1 MMGTIES
8 TILTKPVK
16 YPSSTALSM
25 RDFAHVADF
34 LVPRR
39 RQVHV
44 AIILLSLLMLPGIS
58 ATLSPIDIESY
69 DLESPELDADAVLME
84 EFSSAG
90 GVEAFGIFIRDPA
103 YFGQPDSDV
112 TMIAG
117 YNGHGGGVSD
127 PKGGVLNLTVLRE
140 IDVKA
145 EFLREHEIS
154 EFYLSFASQI
164 TGEPV
169 VGILDLAND
178 FRSFM
183 SGESALTSP
192 RVDPDTLM
200 MTPAS
205 TDWDDCGVLECLTF
219 DDENLTQAHIDL
231 AAHKMANHSHGVF
244 LRLLSK
250 DRGFTPDPSSPVIGP
265 YNHQLL
271 ADGSI
276 AADEWG
282 PGRWSASSA
291 WLLINFDREAMQ
303 SNGWSFSWLN
313 SSSDASSGYEW
324 DGVTVETKP
333 IHNSVEECRQRA
345 QAGEELCSMEWLYLA
360 LEEDLRTSD
369 DMVVTLMFAEGVNV
383 EINRELLS
391 SAYLIGIMALVVS
404 VLLWLSL
411 RRASDV
417 AIVLVGLALALMWMQ
432 GLIGWAIILGQR
444 FGTEVIFRSQFSNLL
459 PILVL
464 ALGIDD
470 SLHALHRYK
479 EERRG
484 GASPEQAAR
493 TSVSRV
499 GRAILLTST
508 TTIVAFM
515 ANMTSNI
522 AALRSFGI
530 EAGLGVFAAFVLT
543 GLWVPLVRY
552 DFDLL
557 MESRGKLQD
566 EKEDIIHMIPESWL
580 AAVTTNSAR
589 YAPVVAVLAILITA
603 VAIPM
608 MLSLEGN
615 FQVEDF
621 IESESDLAV
630 GIALVNE
637 RFSDEGEPG
646 YILLEGDMANPKVI
660 AAIGEFRNNANSHEP
675 GDSDQL
681 TRLPTGKVEII
692 AIDSIL
698 ALTKASMAWNST
710 PFDAAGWDSSAED
723 GGMGCNKDFFGL
735 PSLNDRECLVF
746 LYGFTLTRGVPES
759 GGYPPMAP
767 SLVAEYIQ
775 VVGQIDYE
783 SPWLTVSG
791 ETPIYPRASIRFGI
805 SSPEQFALVEP
816 ALAQLEDDMAPLQE
830 LSRNSM
836 RIQSDISS
844 ADEEYPVTWAIPTG
858 EPVVRFVAA
867 DSMQD
872 EMQSTLLL
880 GVLMCTITLW
890 WGFREETSVRQRWQ
904 EGMQDRPAF
913 ARRVGATVA
922 ITGVITYLM
931 LGTTYLVFFSVLA
944 LFLSILWGTAPFFV
958 AAITTGPIFVV
969 IIWLYAMVELAGY
982 GLNMVT
988 VAIAAMSLGVGIDY
1002 VIHFIERYREEREK
1016 GATPHISLAAVGG
1029 ASGLALF
1036 GSAISDIAGFMVINQ
1051 SKMGFFSTFG
1061 LFCAAMIGLSL
1072 IASMILTPAVLGLL
1086 HRKSLISEKK
1096 LSERLN

>member
-1 MMGTIES
+1 MS
-8 TILTKPVK
+8 HTKSVK

-39 RQVHV
+39 RQAHI
-44 AIILLSLLMLPGIS
+44 AIILLSMLMLPGIS

-69 DLESPELDADAVLME
+69 DLESPELDANAVLME

-90 GVEAFGIFIRDPA
+90 GIEAFGIFVRDPA
-103 YFGQPDSDV
+103 YFGQSDSDV
-112 TMIAG
+112 TMIAD
-117 YNGHGGGVSD
+117 YNGHGEGVSE
-127 PKGGVLNLTVLRE
+127 PEGGVLNLTVLRE

-145 EFLREHEIS
+145 EFLRQHEVS

-169 VGILDLAND
+169 VGILDLATD

-183 SGESALTSP
+183 SGQSSLTSP

-200 MTPAS
+200 MTPPS
-205 TDWDDCGVLECLTF
+205 TDWVDCGVLECLTF
-219 DDENLTQAHIDL
+219 DDENVTQAHIDL
-231 AAHKMANHSHGVF
+231 AAHRMANHSYGAF

-250 DRGFTPDPSSPVIGP
+250 DRGFIPDPSSPVIGP
-265 YNHQLL
+265 YGHQLL
-271 ADGSI
+271 TDGSI
-276 AADEWG
+276 TADEWG

-313 SSSDASSGYEW
+313 SSSDSSMGYEW

-360 LEEDLRTSD
+360 LEEDLRSSD

-444 FGTEVIFRSQFSNLL
+444 FGAEVIFRSQFSNLL

-530 EAGLGVFAAFVLT
+530 EAGLGVFSAFVLT

-552 DFDLL
+552 DFDLW
-557 MESRGKLQD
+557 MESRGKLQ
-566 EKEDIIHMIPESWL
+566 
-580 AAVTTNSAR
+580 
-589 YAPVVAVLAILITA
+589 VVAALAILITA
-603 VAIPM
+603 IAVPM
-608 MLSLEGN
+608 MLSLEGD

-660 AAIGEFRNNANSHEP
+660 AAIGELRNNVNSHWP
-675 GDSDQL
+675 DDSNQL
-681 TRLPTGKVEII
+681 TRLPTGEVEII
-692 AIDSIL
+692 AIDTIL
-698 ALTKASMAWNST
+698 ALTKAAMAWNST
-710 PFDAAGWDSSAED
+710 PFVAAGWDLTAED
-723 GGMGCNKDFFGL
+723 GGMGCDKDLLGL
-735 PSLNDRECLVF
+735 PSLGDRECLVF
-746 LYGFTLTRGVPES
+746 LYGFALTRGVPES

-775 VVGQIDYE
+775 AVGEIDYE
-783 SPWLTVSG
+783 SPWLTVSA
-791 ETPIYPRASIRFGI
+791 EIPSYPRASIRFGI

-816 ALAQLEDDMAPLQE
+816 ALAQLEEDMAPLQE
-830 LSRNSM
+830 LSRNPM
-836 RIQSDISS
+836 RMQGDISS
-844 ADEEYPVTWAIPTG
+844 ADDEYPVTWAIPTG
-858 EPVVRFVAA
+858 EPVIRFVAA

-872 EMQSTLLL
+872 EMQGTLLL
-880 GVLMCTITLW
+880 GVVLCTITLW
-890 WGFREETSVRQRWQ
+890 WGFREETPARQRWQ
-904 EGMQDRPAF
+904 EGMRDRTAF

-922 ITGVITYLM
+922 VTAVITYLM
-931 LGTTYLVFFSVLA
+931 LGTSYLLFFSVLA
-944 LFLSILWGTAPFFV
+944 LVLSILWGTAPFFV
-958 AAITTGPIFVV
+958 AAVTTGPIFVV
-969 IIWLYAMVELAGY
+969 IVWLYAMVELAGY

-1002 VIHFIERYREEREK
+1002 VIHLIERYREEREK
-1016 GATPHISLAAVGG
+1016 GATPHGSLAAVGS

-1036 GSAISDIAGFMVINQ
+1036 GSAVSDIAGFMVINQ

-1086 HRKSLISEKK
+1086 HRKSLVSEH
-1096 LSERLN
+1096 S